1 MKGRLMAFHRWVT
14 KNPLYLWWLIFLP
27 LILVIIIT
35 SWEQLTVPMA
45 DTAKLSGFIPQL
57 VQSSTLVVLARIVL
71 VAIGL
76 VIIMICL
83 FFPLF
88 RVGKEGVQWTREQE
102 EEITQASAEI
112 IGAEVEEL
120 IRQESF
126 RWSIV
131 QAWLRFG
138 TVQEGMPMIWLR
150 DLVATIM
157 EAFPKEQLSIILQAE
172 ENYYTLQHPLLP
184 KLVPADSGLDEAFG
198 LKLRFRPDYALYFY
212 LYTDEVGG
220 FSAIDEQFLLI
231 LCEIFGGKAQ
241 AAGVT
246 WTELVAYFELV
257 NNPMDGSGI
266 K

>member
-1 MKGRLMAFHRWVT
+1 MGDAVM
-14 KNPLYLWWLIFLP
+14 LP
-27 LILVIIIT
+27 
-35 SWEQLTVPMA
+35 
-45 DTAKLSGFIPQL
+45 GFIPQL
-57 VQSSTLVVLARIVL
+57 VHSFPLIVLARVVL
-71 VAIGL
+71 VAIGV

-88 RVGKEGVQWTREQE
+88 RVGKEGVQWSREQE
-102 EEITQASAEI
+102 EEITRASAEI

-120 IRQESF
+120 ILQESF
-126 RWSIV
+126 RWSIIHR
-131 QAWLRFG
+131 WLRFS

-150 DLVATIM
+150 DLVATII
-157 EAFPKEQLSIILQAE
+157 EAFPKEQLSIVLQAGE
-172 ENYYTLQHPLLP
+172 EYFTLQHPLLP
-184 KLVPADSGLDEAFG
+184 KLVPADSSVETSFG

-212 LYTDEVGG
+212 LYTEEVGG
-220 FSAIDEQFLLI
+220 FSTIDEQFLLI

-257 NNPMDGSGI
+257 NNPIDGSGI